1 MYVMIYTIFTAPSA
15 APTSVGVSEV
25 TSSSIT
31 VQWEAVPCI
40 EQNGDITG
48 YTVRVLESGEMER
61 VEDVGDDVTQVTIS
75 DLTPSTTYS
84 IQVAAVNSE
93 GTGPYNDL
101 ITIDTPD
108 SELYYRLISIIMLLA
123 CKFFCFCTLGL
134 FQSQQCYSS
143 SDCTG
148 GTLPADD
155 AKDCCCD
162 DGYSYSSDGISC
174 TTCKG
179 IGSDE

>member
-1 MYVMIYTIFTAPSA
+1 MSSTAL
-15 APTSVGVSEV
+15 
-25 TSSSIT
+25 T
-31 VQWEAVPCI
+31 VQWEGVPCI
-40 EQNGDITG
+40 EQNGDIRG

-61 VEDVGDDVTQVTIS
+61 DEDVVGDVTQVTIS
-75 DLTPSTTYS
+75 ELTPSTTYS
-84 IQVAAVNSE
+84 IQVAAVNNE
-93 GTGPYNDL
+93 DIGPYSDL
-101 ITIDTPD
+101 ITINTPD
-108 SELYYRLISIIMLLA
+108 SELYYRLISIICYWRVSFYM
-123 CKFFCFCTLGL
+123 KCFCTLGL

-155 AKDCCCD
+155 AKDCCCET

-179 IGSDE
+179 RQ